1 MRCAHPPARHS
12 LPLLPQN
19 KLYFLS
25 VASRDRLHQLLHALM
40 GNCETRA
47 TPGSTSLHSS
57 LVLSYNNSNSKLCSF
72 AKIEIYNISKVN
84 LESLLFCIKNIL
96 MYCFLSLLKKLK
108 VDGPPQITR
117 W

>member
-1 MRCAHPPARHS
+1 
-12 LPLLPQN
+12 
-19 KLYFLS
+19 
-25 VASRDRLHQLLHALM
+25 M
-40 GNCETRA
+40 GNCETQA
-47 TPGSTSLHSS
+47 ILGSTNLHSS

-96 MYCFLSLLKKLK
+96 MYCLLSLLKKLK
-108 VDGPPQITR
+108 VDCRPQITR